1 MKMKKILIF
10 VLAVCMLLSL
20 AACGSDSTGDTGSTS
35 GTNGTTGTTVGNTN
49 EPTVNEAFVFTYKGT
64 QIKLHANMAPILAAL
79 GEPKSYTEQASCAF
93 EGLDKTYYYGGFYID
108 TYPIGNQDYV
118 YDFWFA
124 DDSVATAEGIY
135 IGATKAQVETA
146 YGAASFNG
154 SNAYE
159 ITEGDGMLTIILTDG
174 VVSSIQYTVVM

>member
-1 MKMKKILIF
+1 MKKFWI
-10 VLAVCMLLSL
+10 VLLTLCMLISL
-20 AACGSDSTGDTGSTS
+20 AACGSDPADNTGSTGSTS
-35 GTNGTTGTTVGNTN
+35 GNTEGTSATTGK
-49 EPTVNEAFVFTYKGT
+49 EPVVNEAFVFTYKGV

-108 TYPIGNQDYV
+108 TYPIGDQDYV

-124 DDSVATAEGIY
+124 DDSVATAEGIF
-135 IGATKAQVETA
+135 IGATKAQVEAA
-146 YGAASFNG
+146 YGADKFNG
-154 SNAYE
+154 SNAYN

-174 VVSSIQYTVVM
+174 VVSSIQYTVVI